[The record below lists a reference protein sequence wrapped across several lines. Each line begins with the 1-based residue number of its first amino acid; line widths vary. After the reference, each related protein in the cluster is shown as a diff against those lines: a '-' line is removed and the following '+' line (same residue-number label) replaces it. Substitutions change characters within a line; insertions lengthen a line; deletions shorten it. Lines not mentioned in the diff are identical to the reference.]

1 MMFVKVRSPA
11 DSSNF
16 DTYPK
21 EKELP
26 PDELSGWDIDFQLC
40 NWSNHRARAR
50 VHTSNKTTTTNTYY
64 YTHTYTRNRTTRRPA
79 RQAIRLRILY
89 YYHSSKQHN
98 IYPISLSLS
107 LPQLCF
113 SVFFFIKKYLIFF
126 SSRTG
131 CVSVP
136 QVPLVCIA
144 LLLLL
149 FSCRHFSLDFLF
161 HHTCFLPPI
170 SASRQAL

>member
-40 NWSNHRARAR
+40 NWSNHWARAR
-50 VHTSNKTTTTNTYY
+50 VHPSNKTTTTNTYY
-64 YTHTYTRNRTTRRPA
+64 YTHTYTRNRTTRRLA

-98 IYPISLSLS
+98 IFPISLSPPVMFLR
-107 LPQLCF
+107 
-113 SVFFFIKKYLIFF
+113 IFF
-126 SSRTG
+126 
-131 CVSVP
+131 
-136 QVPLVCIA
+136 
-144 LLLLL
+144 
-149 FSCRHFSLDFLF
+149 H
-161 HHTCFLPPI
+161 
-170 SASRQAL
+170 